1 MKPAMKIFFIGMPGS
16 GKTTIGKQVAFALN
30 IPFVDLDEE
39 IVLQEQ
45 MTIPEI
51 FKTKGED
58 HFRFVESS
66 LLKKWASTDDS
77 FVMATGG
84 GAPCF
89 LDGIDVINN
98 SGTSVFLN
106 TSISTLAERVKNKPD
121 RPLLSA
127 SNEQELV
134 STLEKTF
141 SARIPVYSE
150 AKIVV
155 DDPTVESVLRKLDVK
170 K

>member
-1 MKPAMKIFFIGMPGS
+1 MKIFFIGMPGS

-30 IPFVDLDEE
+30 VPFIDLDEE

-45 MTIPEI
+45 ITIPEV

-66 LLKKWASTDDS
+66 LLKKWANTDDS

-89 LDGIDVINN
+89 LDGIDIINN
-98 SGTSVFLN
+98 SGISVFLN

-141 SARIPVYSE
+141 SARIPVYSK

-155 DDPTVESVLRKLDVK
+155 DDPTVESVLRKLDLK

>member
-1 MKPAMKIFFIGMPGS
+1 MTPAMKIFFIGMPGS
-16 GKTTIGKQVAFALN
+16 GKTTIGKQVALALS

-39 IVLQEQ
+39 IVQQEKI
-45 MTIPEI
+45 TVPEI
-51 FKTKGED
+51 FKAKGED
-58 HFRFVESS
+58 HFRVLESS
-66 LLKKWASTDDS
+66 LLKKWASSDDS

-89 LDGIDVINN
+89 FDGINVINN
-98 SGTSVFLN
+98 SGVSVFLN
-106 TSISTLAERVKNKPD
+106 ESISTLAERVKNKTD
-121 RPLLSA
+121 RPLLS
-127 SNEQELV
+127 SVNEQELI

-141 SARIPVYSE
+141 SARIAVYSE

-155 DDPTVESVLRKLDVK
+155 DNPTVESVLRKLDVK

>member
-30 IPFVDLDEE
+30 VPFIDLDEE

-45 MTIPEI
+45 ITIPEV

-66 LLKKWASTDDS
+66 LLKKWANTDDS

-89 LDGIDVINN
+89 LDGIDIINN
-98 SGTSVFLN
+98 SGISVFLN

-141 SARIPVYSE
+141 SARIPVYSK

-155 DDPTVESVLRKLDVK
+155 DDPTVESVLRKLDLK

>member
-1 MKPAMKIFFIGMPGS
+1 MEPAMKFFLIGMPGS
-16 GKTTIGKQVAFALN
+16 GKTTIGKEVALALD

-39 IVLQEQ
+39 IIQHEQ
-45 MTIPEI
+45 QAIPEI

-58 HFRFVESS
+58 HFRLVESS
-66 LLKKWASTDDS
+66 LLKKWASTDDT

-89 LDGIDVINN
+89 LDGINVINN
-98 SGTSVFLN
+98 SGISVFLN
-106 TSISTLAERVKNKPD
+106 ESISTLAERVKNKTD
-121 RPLLSA
+121 RPLLS
-127 SNEQELV
+127 SVNEQELI

-141 SARIPVYSE
+141 SARIAVYSK

-155 DDPTVESVLRKLDVK
+155 DNPTVESVLRKLDVK